1 MAGRR
6 PACNNSPNNDNK
18 IAGGASMKTMIVLF
32 NLKPGQSEADY
43 EKWAKEVDIPT
54 VTGLKSV
61 QDFKVF
67 RSEGIFGS
75 DAKPPYRYVEVLQVT
90 SAEGLGADVGNSPAM
105 ADIIAKFGEIAD
117 SPAFMVTE
125 QIA

>member
-1 MAGRR
+1 
-6 PACNNSPNNDNK
+6 
-18 IAGGASMKTMIVLF
+18 MKTMIVLF

-54 VTGLKSV
+54 VTMLKSV
-61 QDFKVF
+61 QDFKVY
-67 RSEGIFGS
+67 RSEGLFGS
-75 DAKPPYRYVEVLQVT
+75 DAKSPYRYVEVLQVT
-90 SAEGLGADVGNSPAM
+90 SAEDLGADVGGSPAM

-117 SPAFMVTE
+117 SPTFMVTE

>member
-1 MAGRR
+1 
-6 PACNNSPNNDNK
+6 
-18 IAGGASMKTMIVLF
+18 MKTMIVLF

-43 EKWAKEVDIPT
+43 EKWASEVDIPT
-54 VTGLKSV
+54 VKGLKSV

-67 RSEGIFGS
+67 RSEGLFGS
-75 DAKPPYRYVEVLQVT
+75 DAKPPYRYVEVLLVT

-117 SPAFMVTE
+117 APAFMVTE

>member
-1 MAGRR
+1 
-6 PACNNSPNNDNK
+6 
-18 IAGGASMKTMIVLF
+18 MKTMIVLF

-54 VTGLKSV
+54 VTTLRSV
-61 QDFKVF
+61 QDFKVY
-67 RSEGIFGS
+67 RSEGLFGS
-75 DAKPPYRYVEVLQVT
+75 DAKSPYRYVEILQVT
-90 SAEGLGADVGNSPAM
+90 SAEDLGADVGGSPAM

-117 SPAFMVTE
+117 SPTFMVTE